1 MNVLSDTNIWF
12 KYLTNQQNYPCK
24 YPYWNDYFQ
33 EILERLSSQAHLPIF
48 ACYMKSEFKCISP
61 ALKYSPELWCKIK
74 RKKSFDTLWADP
86 ILVKVIWYF
95 TEVSLLLMKYLKT
108 FLWRR
113 MGWQEILI
121 IPPPSL
127 SQGVSLGWHFL
138 GLLCLRLIFQLEWEC
153 NGTFYL
159 CVT

>member
-1 MNVLSDTNIWF
+1 MYFLIQIFDSNIWQTNKITLANILTGMIIF
-12 KYLTNQQNYPCK
+12 RKYCK
-24 YPYWNDYFQ
+24 DCP
-33 EILERLSSQAHLPIF
+33 LRLIF

-74 RKKSFDTLWADP
+74 QKKSFDTLWADP
-86 ILVKVIWYF
+86 VLVKVIWYF
-95 TEVSLLLMKYLKT
+95 TEASLLLMKYLKT

-113 MGWQEILI
+113 RGWQEILI
-121 IPPPSL
+121 IPPPSV

-138 GLLCLRLIFQLEWEC
+138 GLLCLRQSNLFQLEWEC
-153 NGTFYL
+153 NGKFYL